1 MAAIYRGVKRVLADP
16 DFPVLLVGALAAGGV
31 VAIAFF
37 WGLPA

>member
-1 MAAIYRGVKRVLADP
+1 MAAIYRALRRIAADP
-16 DFPVLLVGALAAGGV
+16 DTPLLLCGGLSAAGV